1 MRSFDPIYFAPQ
13 PRLGGGWICFK
24 DSPSAP
30 PTPDYA
36 GAAQATAAGN
46 IDAARVAT
54 KANRVNQYTPYGNL
68 IYTQDPNNQD
78 SWSSR
83 IDLSPTG
90 QKLLDYSN
98 NSALG
103 LGGLTGQALNRVDQ
117 SLSRPFDINS
127 ANDATNKAYQNITSR
142 LDPQWAQAAEQSDS
156 QLANQGITQGSEAYE
171 NAKRVF
177 NQSKNDAY
185 TQASTQAMNFAPQ
198 TMQLD
203 QAARSQPLNEL
214 NALRTGSQ
222 VTTPQFGQV
231 PQQGQ
236 TAGANYLGAAQSQGQ
251 WDQGLYNSQVGQ
263 NNATTAGLF
272 SLGSAAM
279 GASKIPW
286 WVAAA

>member
-1 MRSFDPIYFAPQ
+1 MSYEPIYFAPQ
-13 PRLGGGWICFK
+13 RKLGGGWICFK

-30 PTPDYA
+30 PAPDYT

-46 IDAARVAT
+46 VDAARIAT

-68 IYTQDPNNQD
+68 IYTQDPAD
-78 SWSSR
+78 SDKWSSR

-103 LGGLTGQALNRVDQ
+103 LGGQTGQALQRVDQ
-117 SLSRPFDINS
+117 SLSQPFNIGS

-142 LDPQWAQAAEQSDS
+142 LDPQWAQNEEMQRA
-156 QLANQGITQGSEAYE
+156 QLANQGITQGSEAYN
-171 NAKRVF
+171 NAMRVF
-177 NQSKNDAY
+177 NQGKNDAY

-198 TMQLD
+198 TFQLE
-203 QAARSQPLNEL
+203 QATRSQPLNEL

-236 TAGANYLGAAQSQGQ
+236 TSGANMLGAAQAQGA
-251 WDQGLYNSQVGQ
+251 WDQGIYNQQQSAA
-263 NNATTAGLF
+263 NAAMGGLF
-272 SLGSAAM
+272 SLGGAAL
-279 GASKIPW
+279 GASGTPFWMK
-286 WVAAA
+286 